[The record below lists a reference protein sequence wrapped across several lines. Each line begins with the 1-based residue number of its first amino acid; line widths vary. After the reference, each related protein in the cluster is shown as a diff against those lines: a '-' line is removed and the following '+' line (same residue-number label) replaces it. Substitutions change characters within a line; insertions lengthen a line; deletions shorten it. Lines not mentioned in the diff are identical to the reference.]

1 MILVICKCFNINL
14 GSYLTLRFRESFL
27 FSSCHISVPGVIGVL
42 QALETVKIL
51 LGHHGVLSKS
61 LLLFDGSDCSFRK
74 VRVRDRNPSCA
85 VCGSEPSITALIDY
99 EQFCGSKAND
109 KVIFLLVFFFL
120 L

>member
-1 MILVICKCFNINL
+1 
-14 GSYLTLRFRESFL
+14 
-27 FSSCHISVPGVIGVL
+27 
-42 QALETVKIL
+42 VKIL

-61 LLLFDGSDCSFRK
+61 MLLFDGSDCSFRK

-109 KVIFLLVFFFL
+109 KVIILFGFFFNFL
-120 L
+120 EYVRWMFSSAGTKNM

>member
-1 MILVICKCFNINL
+1 MV
-14 GSYLTLRFRESFL
+14 FL
-27 FSSCHISVPGVIGVL
+27 FSSRLILVPGVIGVL

-61 LLLFDGSDCSFRK
+61 MLLFDGSDCSFRK

-85 VCGSEPSITALIDY
+85 VCGSEPTVTALIDY

-109 KVIFLLVFFFL
+109 KVIVWFGFFL
-120 L
+120 